1 MQRSKLP
8 GLKGK
13 AIAAWL
19 AAALIIMATAC
30 QSTEQEVSEP
40 APPQITA
47 PLDDGGFRNLATN
60 RALTPEEWAR
70 LMGYPDI
77 TDNARIDDEDNAPVI
92 TTDDSP
98 VLGTEDMD
106 AAAGEDKPQE
116 PLPED
121 GNEILEFQPEDGDA
135 RQGLPD
141 GQRIINEMEEG
152 TAIIEDGIIPD
163 IDYQEGDMHLAG
175 EPASES
181 EDVRDVQMSM
191 IEGSVVIIEDD
202 TVTEKMDAMDPGVI
216 MEMAEASPNRPGEA
230 TITTFIIDHF
240 AYMFLGAFGL
250 LAILIFAAMSRFA
263 SSGDE
268 SSIRMKKRKDKK
280 KKDTAHVDTGS
291 YEAGPLPSGK
301 SMVFGDE
308 SEADPQ
314 TPESAKPFAGKQ
326 TDDLELEPVD
336 DDMPGY
342 DNAIRKG

>member
-1 MQRSKLP
+1 MKRSKRP

-13 AIAAWL
+13 AIAAGL
-19 AAALIIMATAC
+19 AATLIITATAC
-30 QSTEQEVSEP
+30 QSTEQEVLEP

-70 LMGYPDI
+70 LMGHPDI
-77 TDNARIDDEDNAPVI
+77 TDNARIDDEENGPAI
-92 TTDDSP
+92 MTDDSP
-98 VLGTEDMD
+98 VLEAEDMD
-106 AAAGEDKPQE
+106 AVTKEENPQGT
-116 PLPED
+116 LPED
-121 GNEILEFQPEDGDA
+121 GNEVIEFQPEGEDA
-135 RQGLPD
+135 GQGLPD
-141 GQRIINEMEEG
+141 GQRIINETEEG

-163 IDYQEGDMHLAG
+163 IDYQEGDVHLAG
-175 EPASES
+175 EPVSES
-181 EDVRDVQMSM
+181 DDIRDVPISM

-202 TVTEKMDAMDPGVI
+202 TVPEKMETMDPGVI

-268 SSIRMKKRKDKK
+268 SSIRMNRKKDKK
-280 KKDTAHVDTGS
+280 KKDTAPVDTGS
-291 YEAGPLPSGK
+291 YETGPLPSGK

-308 SEADPQ
+308 SEADSQ
-314 TPESAKPFAGKQ
+314 TPESAKPFAGRQ

-342 DNAIRKG
+342 DNTIRKG

>member
-1 MQRSKLP
+1 M
-8 GLKGK
+8 KGK

-19 AAALIIMATAC
+19 AAVLIITATAC

-77 TDNARIDDEDNAPVI
+77 TDNARIDDEDDAPVI

-106 AAAGEDKPQE
+106 TAVGEEKPQDL
-116 PLPED
+116 LPED

-152 TAIIEDGIIPD
+152 AAIIEDGIIPD
-163 IDYQEGDMHLAG
+163 IEYQEGDVHLAG
-175 EPASES
+175 ESASES

-202 TVTEKMDAMDPGVI
+202 MDIGKSETMDPGVI

-240 AYMFLGAFGL
+240 AYIFLGAFGL

-268 SSIRMKKRKDKK
+268 SSIRKKKKKDK
-280 KKDTAHVDTGS
+280 KKDTAPVDTGS
-291 YEAGPLPSGK
+291 YETGPLPSGK

-342 DNAIRKG
+342 DNAIRKE

>member
-1 MQRSKLP
+1 M
-8 GLKGK
+8 KGK

-30 QSTEQEVSEP
+30 QSTEQEVLEP

-163 IDYQEGDMHLAG
+163 IDYQEGDVHLAG

-181 EDVRDVQMSM
+181 EAVRDVPISM

-202 TVTEKMDAMDPGVI
+202 MDIGRSETMDPGVI

-240 AYMFLGAFGL
+240 AYIFLGAFGL

-268 SSIRMKKRKDKK
+268 SSIRMNRKKDKK
-280 KKDTAHVDTGS
+280 KKDTAPVDTGS
-291 YEAGPLPSGK
+291 YETGPLPSGK

-308 SEADPQ
+308 SEADSQ
-314 TPESAKPFAGKQ
+314 TPESAKPFAGRQ

-342 DNAIRKG
+342 DNTIRKG

>member
-1 MQRSKLP
+1 M
-8 GLKGK
+8 KGK

-19 AAALIIMATAC
+19 AAVLIITATAC

-77 TDNARIDDEDNAPVI
+77 TDNARIDDEDDAPVI

-98 VLGTEDMD
+98 VLGTEAMD
-106 AAAGEDKPQE
+106 TAVGEEKPQDL
-116 PLPED
+116 LPED

-152 TAIIEDGIIPD
+152 AAIIEDGIIPD
-163 IDYQEGDMHLAG
+163 IEYQEGDVHLAG
-175 EPASES
+175 ESASES

-202 TVTEKMDAMDPGVI
+202 MDVGKSETMDPGVI

-240 AYMFLGAFGL
+240 AYIFLGAFGL

-268 SSIRMKKRKDKK
+268 SSIRMKKKKDK
-280 KKDTAHVDTGS
+280 KKDTAPVDTGS
-291 YEAGPLPSGK
+291 YETGPLPSGK

-326 TDDLELEPVD
+326 TDDLALEPVD

-342 DNAIRKG
+342 DNAIRKE

>member
-1 MQRSKLP
+1 MQRSKRP

-19 AAALIIMATAC
+19 AAVLIITATAC

-77 TDNARIDDEDNAPVI
+77 TDNARIDDEDDAPVI

-98 VLGTEDMD
+98 VLGTEAMD
-106 AAAGEDKPQE
+106 TAVGEEKPQDL
-116 PLPED
+116 LPED

-152 TAIIEDGIIPD
+152 AAIIEDGIIPD
-163 IDYQEGDMHLAG
+163 IEYQEGDVHLAG
-175 EPASES
+175 ESASES

-202 TVTEKMDAMDPGVI
+202 MDVGKSETMDPGVI

-240 AYMFLGAFGL
+240 AYIFLGAFGL

-268 SSIRMKKRKDKK
+268 SSIRMKKKKDK
-280 KKDTAHVDTGS
+280 KKDTAPVDTGS
-291 YEAGPLPSGK
+291 YETGPLPSGK

-326 TDDLELEPVD
+326 TDDLALEPVD

-342 DNAIRKG
+342 DNAIRKE